1 MSPSPDQI
9 ETIKALAV
17 LVGLA
22 VVAGKPLPLLGSLLA
37 AVAWLVFRRPLAV
50 VHGLGAVSVVWFVAA
65 HPWLTVAG
73 LAAAAGAAVLAV
85 AVQRADRPLG
95 PAVAW

>member
-1 MSPSPDQI
+1 MSPDQI
-9 ETIKALAV
+9 ETVKALAV
-17 LVGLA
+17 LVALA
-22 VVAGKPLPLLGSLLA
+22 AAGGKPLPLLGSVLA
-37 AVAWLVFRRPLAV
+37 AVAWLVFRKPLAV

-73 LAAAAGAAVLAV
+73 LTAAAGAAVLAV
-85 AVQRADRPLG
+85 AAQRANRPLA